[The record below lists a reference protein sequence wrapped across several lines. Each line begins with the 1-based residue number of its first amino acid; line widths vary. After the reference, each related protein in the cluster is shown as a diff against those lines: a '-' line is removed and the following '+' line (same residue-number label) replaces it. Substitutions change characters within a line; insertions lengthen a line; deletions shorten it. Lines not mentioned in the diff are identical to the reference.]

1 MVIGKQIVSV
11 LRNLKWRH
19 QNLGVQKTAFG
30 SRVKVKS
37 FMDHLVFKEIFTDGI
52 YDEFIFKTLEKTNG
66 EAQARTVWD
75 LGANLGYFTIRC
87 CEIWNQLGRKSP
99 LHFVMFEPSETCSGR
114 LEENIK
120 AFNQKPFSFEIH
132 NVLVGKKSG
141 WDWFIEDEEH
151 HLGQCVSEQIEK
163 KGKRYTRKVSYRDLS
178 QDLRSSRIDL
188 LKCDIEGSEVDFIKS
203 YKHLLDNIA
212 SIIIETHGER
222 SKGFVK
228 DSLKKIGFENRP
240 SAQEDEES
248 DFSNLFFSNVKG
260 GVACQ

>member
-1 MVIGKQIVSV
+1 M
-11 LRNLKWRH
+11 
-19 QNLGVQKTAFG
+19 
-30 SRVKVKS
+30 
-37 FMDHLVFKEIFTDGI
+37 
-52 YDEFIFKTLEKTNG
+52 
-66 EAQARTVWD
+66 
-75 LGANLGYFTIRC
+75 
-87 CEIWNQLGRKSP
+87 
-99 LHFVMFEPSETCSGR
+99 
-114 LEENIK
+114 
-120 AFNQKPFSFEIH
+120 
-132 NVLVGKKSG
+132 
-141 WDWFIEDEEH
+141 
-151 HLGQCVSEQIEK
+151 GQCVSEQIEK

-240 SAQEDEES
+240 SVQEDEES